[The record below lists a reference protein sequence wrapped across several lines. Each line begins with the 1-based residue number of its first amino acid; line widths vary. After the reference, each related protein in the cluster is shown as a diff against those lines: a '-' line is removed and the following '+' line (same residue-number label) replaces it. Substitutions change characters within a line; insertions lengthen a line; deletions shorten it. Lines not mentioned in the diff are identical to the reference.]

1 MAAQRRAPQPD
12 PVAEEN
18 PPSPKPRFWSGWSVL
33 QRLGALAAIVTS
45 VTIIIGAIA
54 TPIYYGSELIHRVG
68 SIDEDVTKLQTNAQD
83 IRDNLDAVQTEV
95 HSVHTE
101 LSVVQTEVQDIRDNL
116 DAVQTEVHSV
126 HTELSVVQT
135 EVQDIR
141 SDLGDIRDDVVG
153 VGEEVAELAKGVSYI
168 RGRFD
173 EADDNKS
180 LSSQGHQKTALTP

>member
-1 MAAQRRAPQPD
+1 MTAQRRAPQPD

-33 QRLGALAAIVTS
+33 QWLGTLAAFVTS

-83 IRDNLDAVQTEV
+83 IRENLDAVQTEV

-101 LSVVQTEVQDIRDNL
+101 LSVVQTEVQDM
-116 DAVQTEVHSV
+116 H
-126 HTELSVVQT
+126 
-135 EVQDIR
+135 
-141 SDLGDIRDDVVG
+141 SDLGDIRDDVVD

-173 EADDNKS
+173 GADDNES
-180 LSSQGHQKTALTP
+180 LPSQGQQKTALAP